1 MKNNKNQEF
10 QDKRA
15 LVNIDINKE
24 EYFSKKPF
32 PYYSQKNILK
42 EKFALKCQNEIL
54 KIPDDQWDRYS
65 NPFEQKYTLR
75 DKTKLPPNC
84 CKLFDYLTSESFLNK
99 LFDIVGQK
107 LINDPNR
114 NWWGIHKYDDGDHLD
129 IHIDAGLHPLNKKKK
144 YTTLGIYL
152 SKEWK
157 EENGGHLEI
166 WEGDKVNAGDCKI
179 YNCIDKILPIFN
191 TLVIFNCTDN
201 AWHGNPEPISI
212 KNGEKRIFVTLSY
225 LSEEYD
231 KTDYSNQL
239 QKVFFIKRPNDPEDK
254 EKDKLRLMR
263 CDPIKYKEVYNI
275 K

>member
-1 MKNNKNQEF
+1 M
-10 QDKRA
+10 
-15 LVNIDINKE
+15 
-24 EYFSKKPF
+24 
-32 PYYSQKNILK
+32 
-42 EKFALKCQNEIL
+42 KCQDEIL
-54 KIPDDQWDRYS
+54 KIEDDKWDRYS
-65 NPFEQKYTLR
+65 NPFEGKYTLR

-84 CKLFDYLTSESFLNK
+84 CKLFEYLTSESFLNK
-99 LFDIVGQK
+99 LSDIVGEK

-129 IHIDAGLHPLNKKKK
+129 IHTDAGLHPLNEKKK

-152 SKEWK
+152 SKDWK

-166 WEGDKVNAGDCKI
+166 WEGDKVNSNDCKI

-201 AWHGNPEPISI
+201 AWHGNPEPVAI

-225 LSEEYD
+225 LSEKYD

-239 QKVFFIKRPNDPEDK
+239 QKAFFIKRPNDPEDK
-254 EKDKLRLMR
+254 EKDKLRLLR
-263 CDPIKYKEVYNI
+263 CDPIKYKEIYNI